1 MRRFPL
7 AVLAALL
14 AVTTGCAA
22 NDHPANDQAANDHA
36 ASEHAATEHA
46 ASEHAATEHAATE
59 HSASAGIERLDPA
72 AFAQQVSDNRYVINV
87 HVPDEGS
94 LAGTDLTLPFDQVES
109 RAAELPADRA
119 TPLAIYCMTD
129 HMSGIAGK
137 TLTVLGY
144 TDIVELAGGMQAWQ
158 AAGRPIIPPNG

>member
-1 MRRFPL
+1 MRRFPI
-7 AVLAALL
+7 AVLAALI
-14 AVTTGCAA
+14 VTTGCAA

-36 ASEHAATEHA
+36 VTEHA
-46 ASEHAATEHAATE
+46 VTE
-59 HSASAGIERLDPA
+59 HSASAGIERLDAA

-94 LAGTDLTLPFDQVES
+94 LAGTDLTLPFDHVES
-109 RAAELPADRA
+109 RAAELPTDRA

-129 HMSGIAGK
+129 HMSAIAGK

-158 AAGRPIIPPNG
+158 AAGRPIIPPSG